1 MCNILSLKDQHAEV
15 HFKNQWFS
23 VSENAKKR
31 CLVKLK
37 NHHKQ
42 LMTYVDTEEIQK
54 RMLLIVTLMIVAIL
68 IVTLKIIT
76 ETELAL
82 KLACC

>member
-1 MCNILSLKDQHAEV
+1 
-15 HFKNQWFS
+15 
-23 VSENAKKR
+23 
-31 CLVKLK
+31 
-37 NHHKQ
+37 
-42 LMTYVDTEEIQK
+42 MTYVDTEEIQK

-82 KLACC
+82 KLACCWMVKIVFLYVCAE